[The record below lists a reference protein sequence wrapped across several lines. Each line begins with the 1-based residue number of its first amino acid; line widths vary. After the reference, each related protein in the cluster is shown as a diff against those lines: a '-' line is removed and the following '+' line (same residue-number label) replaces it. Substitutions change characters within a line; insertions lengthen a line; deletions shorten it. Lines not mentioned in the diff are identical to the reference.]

1 MVIICRENTTIEN
14 GMQTKY
20 RKTKSFVDEI
30 PQRKEMSHDENITLA
45 KFQSEKTSPNQ
56 NMSQKIVIKTRSGAK
71 RAQRD
76 KLYRKLSVFEKIF
89 QKLTKIVTVKQVLS

>member
-30 PQRKEMSHDENITLA
+30 PQRKEMSHDKNITLA
-45 KFQSEKTSPNQ
+45 KFESEKTPRGQ

-71 RAQRD
+71 RVQRD
-76 KLYRKLSVFEKIF
+76 KLYRKLSVLKRFFK
-89 QKLTKIVTVKQVLS
+89 KLRKE